1 MALVDVV
8 VVSYNSADHLRACVE
23 ALSRDD
29 DVTVTVVDNASADGS
44 LETIADL
51 RVRSI
56 PTGANLGFARGC
68 NIGWAGGSS
77 PYVLFLNP
85 DAQLARPSFDALVA
99 VLDSVPAAGV
109 AAPRIVS
116 DEGEL
121 QWSLRRFPRL
131 RSTYAQALF
140 LHRLARNAA
149 WADEVIR
156 DRSWYERP
164 GTQEWASG
172 ACLLVRR
179 SVLEQLAGFDERF
192 FIYCEDIDLCYRC
205 RQEGHEV
212 QYVPD
217 AVAVHAGG
225 ASAPREA
232 MTAVLTQSRIAW
244 ARAHRSRVGAAV
256 EQLGI
261 GLEAATRLAVGH
273 GGRRGR
279 RGHAQSLRAA
289 LRVI

>member
-8 VVSYNSADHLRACVE
+8 VVSYNSADHLRPCVE
-23 ALSRDD
+23 GLSREP
-29 DVTVTVVDNASADGS
+29 DVSVTVVDNASADGT
-44 LETIADL
+44 LETVADL
-51 RVRSI
+51 PVHSI
-56 PTGANLGFARGC
+56 QTGANLGFARGC

-85 DAQLARPSFDALVA
+85 DAQLARSSLDALVA
-99 VLDSVPAAGV
+99 TLESTPRAGV

-116 DEGEL
+116 ETGEL

-140 LHRLARNAA
+140 LHLVARHAA

-156 DRSWYERP
+156 DRDWYERA
-164 GTQEWASG
+164 GVQEWASG

-179 SVLEQLAGFDERF
+179 SLLEQLGGFDERF
-192 FIYCEDIDLCYRC
+192 FIYCEDIDLCYRT
-205 RQEGHEV
+205 RSAGYEV
-212 QYVPD
+212 HYVPD

-232 MTAVLTQSRIAW
+232 MTATLTRSRITW
-244 ARAHRSRVGAAV
+244 ARSHRSRLGAAA

-273 GGRRGR
+273 GGRLGR